1 MPMRLYHCKG
11 DVVVPSFNSQNAYD
25 TFVKNGSTSVKLI
38 LKDGGSHSSCSIPA
52 YLEAFAWFD
61 RL

>member
-1 MPMRLYHCKG
+1 
-11 DVVVPSFNSQNAYD
+11 VVPSFNSQNAYD
-25 TFVKNGSTSVKLI
+25 AFIKNGSTSVKLI

-61 RL
+61 SLNREE